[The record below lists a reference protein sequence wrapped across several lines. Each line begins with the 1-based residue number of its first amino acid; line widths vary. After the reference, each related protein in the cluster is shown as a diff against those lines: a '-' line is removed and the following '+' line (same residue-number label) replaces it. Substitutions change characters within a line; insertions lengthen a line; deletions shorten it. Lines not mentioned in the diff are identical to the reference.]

1 MKIAIVSGGSKGI
14 GESISKA
21 FMDAGY
27 SVVIGSRSKPNFQIL
42 PNSVWVQMDAT
53 TELGHETLIQA
64 AKQIGGTISTYIN
77 NVGYSE
83 WRAVEKVDQ
92 LFLELMFSR
101 NVFSTIY
108 GCKVAAEHMESGGS
122 IINISSLAGKRGTKN
137 NAVYC
142 ATKFGVNGI
151 TQSLAKELGKKGIR
165 VNAVCPVLIE
175 TPGLLHALDLDD
187 SPAYRRK
194 EEFLTEFIN
203 SQVALTELPKVD
215 DVANMCLFLAGSSS
229 SSVTGQCINVDS
241 GVLPS

>member
-21 FMDAGY
+21 FMNAGY

-42 PNSVWVQMDAT
+42 SNSVWVQMDAT
-53 TELGHETLIQA
+53 TEVGHNALIQA

-83 WRAVEKVDQ
+83 WRSIENVDET
-92 LFLELMFSR
+92 FLDFMLSR
-101 NVFSTIY
+101 NLYSTIY
-108 GCKVAAEHMESGGS
+108 GCKVASQSLESGS
-122 IINISSLAGKRGTKN
+122 NIINISSLAGKRGTKN
-137 NAVYC
+137 NSIYC

-151 TQSLAKELGKKGIR
+151 TQALAKELGKGGIR

-175 TPGLLHALDLDD
+175 TPGLLSAMELDN
-187 SPAYRRK
+187 SPAFNRK
-194 EEFLTEFIN
+194 ELFLSEFVDT
-203 SQVALTELPKVD
+203 QVALNELPVAD
-215 DVANMCLFLAGSSS
+215 DVANMCLFLAGANATSI
-229 SSVTGQCINVDS
+229 TGQCINVDA